1 MTTSKKH
8 TLPFVTVDAFTT
20 RPFTGNPAS
29 VLVFPLTDDKLQ
41 QLAHDDAL
49 MQHIAAEF
57 NLSETAYCRELDGGT
72 DDEPRYELR
81 WRTPVAEV
89 PLCGH
94 ATLASAYALF
104 SQHHPSASTIRFD
117 TRQSGTLFARRTRS
131 TSSTSTNDD
140 DVGLI
145 SLDFPMASILALS
158 DGHRRLPKILAA
170 VEAATGLSAA
180 DKVVRCA
187 WFDAYDSPLVEISHD
202 VDLRALDVDAAALGK
217 AGKLVILTQPAPT
230 PASPADA
237 DADADIH
244 SRVFAAPLGID
255 EDPVTGA
262 AHTALA
268 PFWLASGPEA
278 RARLPPGPGGAR
290 GGGRTLRARQVS
302 PRGGEMVVVLD
313 EDERR
318 VELQG
323 SAVRVMRGEI
333 EL

>member
-1 MTTSKKH
+1 MAASKH

-20 RPFTGNPAS
+20 RPFSGNPAS
-29 VLVFPLTDDKLQ
+29 VLVFPLGDDKLQ
-41 QLAHDDAL
+41 QLARDDTL
-49 MQHIAAEF
+49 MQQVAAEF
-57 NLSETAYCRELDGGT
+57 NLSETAYCRELEGGT
-72 DDEPRYELR
+72 EDEPRYELR

-117 TRQSGTLFARRTRS
+117 TRQSGTLFARRTRPS
-131 TSSTSTNDD
+131 SSSSSSTSASSSSD

-158 DGHRRLPKILAA
+158 DGHRRLPKIIAA
-170 VEAATGLSAA
+170 IEAATGLSP

-187 WFDAYDSPLVEISHD
+187 WYDAWEAPLVELSSD
-202 VDLRALDVDAAALGK
+202 VDLEALEVKAQALSA
-217 AGKLVILTQPAPT
+217 AGKLVILTQPAPDG
-230 PASPADA
+230 AAGA
-237 DADADIH
+237 ADIH
-244 SRVFAAPLGID
+244 SRVFGAPLGID

-278 RARLPPGPGGAR
+278 LSRVPGASEG
-290 GGGRTLRARQVS
+290 TLRARQVS
-302 PRGGEMVVVLD
+302 RRGGEMVVVLD
-313 EDERR
+313 EEKKR
-318 VELQG
+318 VELRG

>member
-1 MTTSKKH
+1 MAAPKH

-20 RPFTGNPAS
+20 RPFSGNPAS
-29 VLVFPLTDDKLQ
+29 VLVFPLGDDKLQ
-41 QLAHDDAL
+41 QLAQDDAL
-49 MQHIAAEF
+49 MQQIAAEF
-57 NLSETAYCRELDGGT
+57 NLSETAYCRELEGGSE
-72 DDEPRYELR
+72 DEPRYELR

-104 SQHHPSASTIRFD
+104 SQYHPSASTIRFE
-117 TRQSGTLFARRTRS
+117 TRSSGTLFARRTRS
-131 TSSTSTNDD
+131 SSSSSSTSSN
-140 DVGLI
+140 VGLI

-170 VEAATGLSAA
+170 VEAATGLSA

-187 WFDAYDSPLVEISHD
+187 WFDAYDSPLVELSSD
-202 VDLRALDVDAAALGK
+202 VDLRALEVNAAALGA
-217 AGKLVILTQPAPT
+217 AGKLVILTQPAP
-230 PASPADA
+230 AAANDADA
-237 DADADIH
+237 DADADAERLDIH
-244 SRVFAAPLGID
+244 SRVFGAPLGVN

-268 PFWLASGPEA
+268 PFWLASGAEA
-278 RARLPPGPGGAR
+278 RARVPGAR
-290 GGGRTLRARQVS
+290 EGTLRARQVS
-302 PRGGEMVVVLD
+302 ARGGEMVVVLD
-313 EDERR
+313 EEKKR
-318 VELQG
+318 VELRG